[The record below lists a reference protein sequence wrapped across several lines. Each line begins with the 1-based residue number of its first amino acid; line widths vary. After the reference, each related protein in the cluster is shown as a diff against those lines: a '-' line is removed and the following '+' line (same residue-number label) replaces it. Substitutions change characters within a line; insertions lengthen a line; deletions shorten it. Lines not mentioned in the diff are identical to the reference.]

1 MRSYKYRLFSF
12 VLQSFL
18 CVRIKIYHLWCFMI
32 LFMCSHKKGRKMQSK
47 IKVRSINQLGAI
59 SKLVRQSQS
68 LDQETAGLLSG
79 NGLTFISQ
87 FENGKETVEI
97 GRVLNLLEQLG
108 IELDINLPPNLPEK
122 TITKLKKMD
131 IG

>member
-1 MRSYKYRLFSF
+1 MQVTMK
-12 VLQSFL
+12 VQN
-18 CVRIKIYHLWCFMI
+18 IK
-32 LFMCSHKKGRKMQSK
+32 
-47 IKVRSINQLGAI
+47 QLGAV

-108 IELDINLPPNLPEK
+108 IDLEINLPPNLPEK
-122 TITKLKKMD
+122 TIEKLKQLHTME
-131 IG
+131 

>member
-1 MRSYKYRLFSF
+1 M
-12 VLQSFL
+12 
-18 CVRIKIYHLWCFMI
+18 KIRNL
-32 LFMCSHKKGRKMQSK
+32 K
-47 IKVRSINQLGAI
+47 QLGAV
-59 SKLVRQSQS
+59 SKLVRQSQK

-108 IELDINLPPNLPEK
+108 IDLEINLPPNLPEK
-122 TITKLKKMD
+122 TIDKLKQLHNM
-131 IG
+131 G